1 MQYEF
6 TMVMDLLRKGHPDP
20 EGKVRAIPP
29 YILLAYP
36 LSAVCDANLAFTA
49 LVQHHADK
57 FIRWPLLISNEAMDV
72 PAA

>member
-29 YILLAYP
+29 DMLLLAYP

-57 FIRWPLLISNEAMDV
+57 LI
-72 PAA
+72 